1 MTSIDI
7 KSIPYSMNGNV
18 ILISEKSVTFAT
30 QYEVYNSKTGG
41 KEVFDFSHSTGAEFD
56 PKTIW
61 VYKSTSSNLE
71 LHVANDPEM
80 TKKAAEAYLNAKL
93 RR

>member
-1 MTSIDI
+1 MTRIDI

-18 ILISEKSVTFAT
+18 ILISERDVKFGTS
-30 QYEVYNSKTGG
+30 YEVWNKKTGG
-41 KEVFDFSHSTGAEFD
+41 SEVFEFSHSTGAEFD

-80 TKKAAEAYLNAKL
+80 TAKAAEAYLSAKL
-93 RR
+93 RK